1 MALFFTYGTSVDSLL
16 TTTLSKWTD
25 NDMVLNT
32 FNKTPTLK
40 RLMEQKK
47 TIDGGA
53 SMIVPITYGA
63 NSTVKA
69 YAYDGLLDTTPQEGI
84 LAAQAAWKQYAGAL
98 VVNGQEVRMNS
109 GKEKVIDLVKAKLQ
123 QLEESFRAQL
133 TTDLF
138 ATSTATNSI
147 TCMPTIFD
155 ATTTIQ
161 EIAVTSSWWAAG
173 LNASVGSFAA
183 NGLSAMRT
191 AYTTIDVLLPE
202 GEADTIIT
210 TPTVYNLYEGSLVQ
224 NQRYA
229 PSDKTGNASF
239 QTLKFKNA
247 DVMYDTACNSGV
259 MYMFPSSMLKLY
271 VHSAADMVESEW
283 RVPINQDV
291 RLKYIFLMAQLVVT
305 SRRKL
310 YKLSGITA

>member
-1 MALFFTYGTSVDSLL
+1 
-16 TTTLSKWTD
+16 
-25 NDMVLNT
+25 
-32 FNKTPTLK
+32 LK

-53 SMIVPITYGA
+53 SLIVPITYGS

-84 LAAQAAWKQYAGAL
+84 LSAQAHWKQYAGSL

-109 GKEKVIDLVKAKLQ
+109 GKQKVTDLVRAKLQ

-133 TTDLF
+133 TTALF
-138 ATSTATNSI
+138 ATSTGSLDI
-147 TCMPTIFD
+147 QGLPTIFD

-161 EIAVTSSWWAAG
+161 DIAVTQSWWVAQ

-191 AYTTIDVLLPE
+191 AYTAIDVLMPE
-202 GEADTIIT
+202 GTADTIIT

-229 PSDKTGNASF
+229 PANKTGNASF
-239 QTLKFKNA
+239 ETLKFKNS
-247 DVMYDTACNSGV
+247 DIMYDTSCNSGT
-259 MYMFPSSMLKLY
+259 MYMFPSSMVKLY
-271 VHSAADMVESEW
+271 VHSSADMIESEW

-291 RLKYIFLMAQLVVT
+291 RLKYIFLMAQLVVKA
-305 SRRKL
+305 RRKL